1 MDSIKELSEVFY
13 VLISQRSLEIHTLV
27 FPDEQT
33 SEIKGLAEQSVAALG
48 LPVQGS
54 F

>member
-1 MDSIKELSEVFY
+1 MDKNYLKGLLCADQSEVFRY
-13 VLISQRSLEIHTLV
+13 PLV

-33 SEIKGLAEQSVAALG
+33 SEIKGLAEQSVAAWG